1 MIFKNINCRHLN
13 CMAPRSFVIII
24 AAALSALA
32 SCTQTVSTP
41 DIPFSEQLVVS
52 CFLYGDS
59 SNVTVDVSKTLPVN
73 ISYNRDAALIKD
85 ATVWLQTPSERI
97 RVGYDSARKQYRA
110 SVPTWVA
117 GAAYSLSVEWQGKK
131 LEGSTFMPDIPV
143 VDSLREDGAYFKPN
157 ADVAYAAADERY
169 AFAKPDTGS
178 FPGRPTFSRGLPWFR
193 NLMPGKQTDS
203 GVVMR
208 AYDFSPLLSS
218 DSVVYMSTKFYA
230 LDAKYHRFFKSLENT
245 GGVSIFGSFGVNPE
259 YTMKGDG
266 VGVIAGVSRTTPWWV
281 LKVVRK

>member
-1 MIFKNINCRHLN
+1 MKFKNLYSHGWSRTLTRAFTI
-13 CMAPRSFVIII
+13 VI
-24 AAALSALA
+24 ACALCALG
-32 SCTQTVSTP
+32 SCTQTISTP

-73 ISYNRDAALIKD
+73 ISYNRDAALVKD

-97 RVGYDSARKQYRA
+97 RVDYDSARKQYRA
-110 SVPTWVA
+110 TVPPWVA

-131 LEGSTFMPDIPV
+131 LEGSTFMPEIPV
-143 VDSLREDGAYFKPN
+143 VDSLREDGAYFRPN

-208 AYDFSPLLSS
+208 AYDFSLLLIT

-230 LDAKYHRFFKSLENT
+230 LDTKYHRFFRSLENT

-259 YTMKGDG
+259 YTMKGNG

-281 LKVVRK
+281 LRVARK